1 MTYESL
7 NEDLVAVLAE
17 EEESL
22 DAGLLVLE
30 STETW
35 RVGQLEVGVGEVV
48 ETGEGAGE
56 M

>member
-7 NEDLVAVLAE
+7 NEDSVAVLAEE

-35 RVGQLEVGVGEVV
+35 RVGQSELER
-48 ETGEGAGE
+48 
-56 M
+56 